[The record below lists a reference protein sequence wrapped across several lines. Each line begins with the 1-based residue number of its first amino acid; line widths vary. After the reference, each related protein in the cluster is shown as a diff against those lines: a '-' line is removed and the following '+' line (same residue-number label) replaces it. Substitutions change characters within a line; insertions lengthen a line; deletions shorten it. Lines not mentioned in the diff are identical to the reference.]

1 MNDPKNPQGKDQ
13 SKDPAKDKSS
23 GAPSP
28 EAPVDENKLIAERR
42 AKLAEARSAGQAFP
56 NDFRRDA
63 LAGELHAAY
72 GDREDA
78 WFEANPTKVHV
89 GGRMLFKR
97 IMGKASFAKI
107 ADRTGQIQLFL
118 QKETLGDTMYDA
130 FKSWDV
136 GDIVGAEGTLFRT
149 KTGELSVR
157 CERVRL

>member
-1 MNDPKNPQGKDQ
+1 MSEEPKNPNKSLGP
-13 SKDPAKDKSS
+13 PA
-23 GAPSP
+23 
-28 EAPVDENKLIAERR
+28 APVDENKLIAERR
-42 AKLAEARSAGQAFP
+42 AKLTEARSAGQAFP

-72 GDREDA
+72 GDRDDA

-107 ADRTGQIQLFL
+107 SDRTGQIQLFL
-118 QKETLGDTMYDA
+118 QKEPLGDTMYDA

-136 GDIVGAEGTLFRT
+136 GDIVGA
-149 KTGELSVR
+149 
-157 CERVRL
+157 